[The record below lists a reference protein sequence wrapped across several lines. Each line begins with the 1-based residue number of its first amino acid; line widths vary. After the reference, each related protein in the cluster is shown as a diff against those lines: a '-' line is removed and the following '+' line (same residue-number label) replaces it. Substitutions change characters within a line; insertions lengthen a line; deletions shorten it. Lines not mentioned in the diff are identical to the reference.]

1 MIAVVIIDDEQGA
14 RETIRNILEMS
25 SLEINILGEAG
36 NVEQAHHLILEKD
49 PELVLLDINLP
60 DGSGFDLLKRFERIN
75 FKVIFITAHEE
86 YAIRAFRYS
95 AADYIM
101 KPLKAGELINAVER
115 VAEVIE
121 KDHMALKLN
130 TLLQNL
136 DKLKKL
142 VLKTAESIHIIHV
155 NTIIRCE
162 ADVNYTHFFL
172 EGGKHLIVSKPLKD
186 YAELLEG
193 AGFFRAHQSHLIN
206 LEHLLRYEKSDGG
219 YIVMDDE
226 SNVPVSTRKREALFS
241 IFEQL

>member
-1 MIAVVIIDDEQGA
+1 MISVVIIDDEPGA

-25 SLEINILGEAG
+25 SLELNILGEAG
-36 NVEQAHHLILEKD
+36 SVEQAHHLIMEED

-60 DGSGFDLLKRFERIN
+60 DGSGFDLLKRFERIS
-75 FKVIFITAHEE
+75 FRVVFITAHEE

-101 KPLKAGELINAVER
+101 KPLKAGELIDAIGR

-121 KDHMALKLN
+121 KDHLSLKLN

-142 VLKTAESIHIIHV
+142 VLKTAESIHIINV
-155 NTIIRCE
+155 NNIIRCE
-162 ADVNYTHFFL
+162 ADVNYTRFFL
-172 EGGKHLIVSKPLKD
+172 EGGRHLIVSKPLKD
-186 YAELLEG
+186 YAELLED
-193 AGFFRAHQSHLIN
+193 AGFFRVHQSHLIN
-206 LEHLLRYEKSDGG
+206 LEHLLRYDKSDGG

-226 SNVPVSTRKREALFS
+226 SNVPVSTRKREALFRL
-241 IFEQL
+241 FEQL

>member
-1 MIAVVIIDDEQGA
+1 MISLVIIDDEPGA

-25 SLEINILGEAG
+25 SSELNILGEAG
-36 NVEQAHHLILEKD
+36 NVEQAHQLILEKD

-60 DGSGFDLLKRFERIN
+60 DGSGFDLLKRFEKIS
-75 FKVIFITAHEE
+75 FKVVFITAHEE

-101 KPLKAGELINAVER
+101 KPLKAGELLDAIDR
-115 VAEVIE
+115 VGEVIE
-121 KDHMALKLN
+121 KDQMSLKLN

-142 VLKTAESIHIIHV
+142 VLKTAESIHIINV

-172 EGGKHLIVSKPLKD
+172 EGGRHLIVSKPLKD
-186 YAELLEG
+186 YAELLES
-193 AGFFRAHQSHLIN
+193 AGFFRVHQSHLIN

-219 YIVMDDE
+219 FIVMDDE
-226 SNVPVSTRKREALFS
+226 SNVPVSTRKKEALFRH
-241 IFEQL
+241 FEQL